1 MHKSNEKQHPTL
13 PMPKDVDTFLVD
25 CRRELEHAVEAHP
38 YFADV
43 FVPGLLNRERAKINK
58 TTYRI
63 RLDNKVRYG
72 LEVNAED
79 VFATTMSRAVLAWH
93 EGDRKAFSKY
103 MAQTVAVLIRA
114 WQLGLKTM
122 HPAAK

>member
-1 MHKSNEKQHPTL
+1 MNKSNEKQHPTL

-38 YFADV
+38 YFADRLV
-43 FVPGLLNRERAKINK
+43 TYGYTYAKAVISCSDAQNK
-58 TTYRI
+58 
-63 RLDNKVRYG
+63 LDDKVEHDI
-72 LEVNAED
+72 EVTASD
-79 VFATTMSRAVLAWH
+79 VIGSVITKSTVAWF
-93 EGDRKAFSKY
+93 EGDRKSFSKY
-103 MAQTVAVLIRA
+103 MAQSVAVLIRA